1 MPKLAARSPLPGRRA
16 ARQLAAACALAS
28 GCVMAAAPG
37 VRVAR
42 LIGATERV
50 RVEQAD
56 LEFLARVDTGAQ
68 TTSLHV
74 LDIRIENGASRMQA
88 NVGRTIHFRIANE
101 RGEEAWLSSVV
112 ADVVALS
119 DWHGVELR
127 YAVPLELSARGVR
140 KRVLVNLRDRSA
152 MAEKLLIGR
161 DWLAGDFLV
170 DVERNATE

>member
-1 MPKLAARSPLPGRRA
+1 MPRQATRFPWPARRACGRLAA
-16 ARQLAAACALAS
+16 LALLTS
-28 GCVMAAAPG
+28 GCVMATAPG
-37 VRVAR
+37 LHLVRLV
-42 LIGATERV
+42 GATERV
-50 RVEQAD
+50 RVEQAGLD
-56 LEFLARVDTGAQ
+56 FVARIDTGAQ
-68 TTSLHV
+68 TTSLHAV
-74 LDIRIENGASRMQA
+74 DLQIEGEAPRMQA
-88 NVGRTIHFRIANE
+88 NVGRPIRFRTANE
-101 RGEEAWLSSVV
+101 RGEEAWLSGVV

-170 DVERNATE
+170 DIERNATE